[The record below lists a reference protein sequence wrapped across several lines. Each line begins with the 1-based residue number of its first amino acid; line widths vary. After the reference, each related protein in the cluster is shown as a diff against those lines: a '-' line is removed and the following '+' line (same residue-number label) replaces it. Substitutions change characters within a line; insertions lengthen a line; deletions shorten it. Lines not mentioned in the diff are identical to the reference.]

1 MHEILLKSSEIKCP
15 INPEVHKSGS
25 YVVTTKAL
33 LDAML
38 DVETAEA
45 KRLHGPAYASHN
57 EAFGVLYEELQ
68 EAGDE
73 VKALREYAEYLCR
86 YVRVDDV
93 AGMAD
98 ALGAMRKTAIC
109 AAAEAIQVAAVCQKW
124 LEGLENAENET

>member
-1 MHEILLKSSEIKCP
+1 MHEILLKSSEIKCQ

-45 KRLHGPAYASHN
+45 KRLHGPTYASPN

-68 EAGDE
+68 ESGDE
-73 VKALREYAEYLCR
+73 VKTLREYAEHLCR
-86 YVRVDDV
+86 YVRADD
-93 AGMAD
+93 AGGMTD
-98 ALGAMRKTAIC
+98 ALKAMRKTALN
-109 AAAEAIQVAAVCQKW
+109 AAREAIQVAAVCQKW
-124 LEGLENAENET
+124 LEGLPCDTEGV